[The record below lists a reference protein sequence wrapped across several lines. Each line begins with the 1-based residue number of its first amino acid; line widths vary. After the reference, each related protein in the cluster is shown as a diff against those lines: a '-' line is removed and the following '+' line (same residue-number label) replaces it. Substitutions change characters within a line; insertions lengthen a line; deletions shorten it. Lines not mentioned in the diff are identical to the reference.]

1 MNRLRYNA
9 LARPFDVSAFGFQL
23 PDTALEQGC
32 FTGPVVPK
40 YPNPLALLDRQIQVM
55 QDLQLAVI
63 SVDLVD
69 A

>member
-1 MNRLRYNA
+1 MNGMRHNPLPSPVDLSA
-9 LARPFDVSAFGFQL
+9 LGFQL

-32 FTGPVVPK
+32 FTRAVVAK
-40 YPNPLALLDRQIQVM
+40 YPNPLALLDRQIQLM